1 LHAPIR
7 RVRRRGLLI
16 GKADIAVQRSWP
28 GHVEQ
33 SPNVDCLISFERI
46 RSMRTMKTPD
56 APPVVIVT
64 VAKSSKIMSARL
76 MIRTDE
82 AARRRIADTDGTLR
96 RSRELAERNRLI

>member
-1 LHAPIR
+1 
-7 RVRRRGLLI
+7 
-16 GKADIAVQRSWP
+16 
-28 GHVEQ
+28 
-33 SPNVDCLISFERI
+33 
-46 RSMRTMKTPD
+46 MRTMKTPD

>member
-1 LHAPIR
+1 
-7 RVRRRGLLI
+7 
-16 GKADIAVQRSWP
+16 
-28 GHVEQ
+28 
-33 SPNVDCLISFERI
+33 
-46 RSMRTMKTPD
+46 MKTPD